1 MEKDK
6 TQVISTPP
14 PGDRG
19 LVIINYGAG
28 NIQSIMFAIERLG
41 YKAVLSN
48 NPDEIKAA
56 DKVIFPGVGEAS
68 YAMKMLEKSG
78 LDTLIP
84 TLKQPVLGICLG
96 MQLMCNYSEEGN
108 TKGLGIFDVDVVK
121 FSSKVKVPQMGW
133 NNIYNLKSD
142 LFKGIAENE
151 YMYLVHSF
159 YAPICDET
167 IATTDYELEYSSAL
181 ENDNFYGTQFHPEKS
196 GDVGEQILKNFLLLT
211 SNL

>member
-1 MEKDK
+1 MK
-6 TQVISTPP
+6 I
-14 PGDRG
+14 
-19 LVIINYGAG
+19 VIINYGAG

-41 YKAVLSN
+41 FKAVLSN
-48 NPDEIKAA
+48 DPEEIKAA

-68 YAMKMLEKSG
+68 YAMKMLKQSG

-84 TLKQPVLGICLG
+84 TLKQPVFGICLG
-96 MQLMCNYSEEGN
+96 MQLMCNSSEEGD
-108 TKGLGIFDVDVVK
+108 TEGLGIFDVDVIK

-159 YAPICDET
+159 YATICKET
-167 IATTDYELEYSSAL
+167 IATTNYELEYSSAL
-181 ENDNFYGTQFHPEKS
+181 ENNNFYGTQFHPEKS
-196 GDVGEQILKNFLLLT
+196 GDVGERILGNFLKL
-211 SNL
+211 

>member
-1 MEKDK
+1 MK
-6 TQVISTPP
+6 I
-14 PGDRG
+14 
-19 LVIINYGAG
+19 VIINYGAG

-48 NPDEIKAA
+48 NPDEIKTA

-68 YAMKMLEKSG
+68 YAMKMLQESG

-84 TLKQPVLGICLG
+84 TLKQPVFGICLG
-96 MQLMCNYSEEGN
+96 MQLMCNYSEEGD

-133 NNIYNLKSD
+133 NTIYNLKSD

-159 YAPICDET
+159 YAPLCAET
-167 IATTDYELEYSSAL
+167 IATTNYELEYSSAL

-196 GDVGEQILKNFLLLT
+196 GDIGERILANFI
-211 SNL
+211 NL